1 MGTSKSLFS
10 VHDFF
15 CFSFFLFR
23 LWFGCCSWRQTWF
36 IVFVCLYVKF
46 ARYCKCCAPFDV
58 CRFVCVY
65 ACASKQ
71 SSGRTNER
79 AHIYKFYGYFFAHVL
94 TIDIPPQ
101 KTGTNDIIA
110 FNNNSSSNT
119 NTVWCAGV
127 RACMYGETDMYDMSH
142 GEHVYGSEHI
152 HINID

>member
-1 MGTSKSLFS
+1 M
-10 VHDFF
+10 
-15 CFSFFLFR
+15 R
-23 LWFGCCSWRQTWF
+23 AQ
-36 IVFVCLYVKF
+36 
-46 ARYCKCCAPFDV
+46 
-58 CRFVCVY
+58 
-65 ACASKQ
+65 ASKQ

-127 RACMYGETDMYDMSH
+127 RPCMYGETDMYDMSH